1 MALDTQAK
9 LMNALSWCSPLAWQY
24 HFEINAATDIEDID
38 RLQLL
43 HLYGG
48 NGADDPSPPS
58 PTAIFKLLGDGG
70 LLVDSFVVGRGGLL
84 G

>member
-1 MALDTQAK
+1 MSLDSQGK

-24 HFEINAATDIEDID
+24 HFEIDGTIDDID
-38 RLQLL
+38 MLHLL

-48 NGADDPSPPS
+48 NGADDPTP
-58 PTAIFKLLGDGG
+58 PTAAAIYKLVGDGG
-70 LLVDSFVVGRGGLL
+70 LLVDSFITGRGGLL